1 MSTLQSYTLTF
12 NTNIKI
18 SADGGA
24 LSVDGGLPLVKEFM
38 VKSNFY
44 PLFAQTVQFK
54 DDRKRLTH
62 TRQSVFEQALLQK
75 IAGYDTD
82 DASDSLTHNQLFTQ
96 TLQKKQL
103 ASQPTMS
110 RMFQSITPEN
120 IEEFNCLNQRYLD
133 QYYGQESIDTVVIDL
148 DSTHCDTFGKQEGS
162 DFNNHYR
169 TFGYHPLVAFDA
181 VTGLFLKAQLRK
193 GNVYTS
199 TEVVPFLEP
208 LLKHLIE
215 DLNVSHI
222 LIRGDSGFAVPALYE
237 LCETYEVK
245 YVIRLK
251 ANARLNQTAE
261 SFVFRNESYPIVELE
276 RQFDA
281 FDYRANSWK
290 KERTVVLQ
298 NERPAGK
305 LLFTPLFIVTNMEG
319 IIPEIIV
326 KLYKN
331 RGLMENFIKEAKLGF
346 FMDKTDSSKFVIN
359 EARMWLGVLSYNII
373 QLMKSWVFPPSM
385 KKWTIGTIRQRLIKV
400 ATKIV
405 SHAGKIHFKLDE
417 TFVYLNDYFSVTKQ
431 LRSF

>member
-1 MSTLQSYTLTF
+1 M
-12 NTNIKI
+12 
-18 SADGGA
+18 
-24 LSVDGGLPLVKEFM
+24 
-38 VKSNFY
+38 
-44 PLFAQTVQFK
+44 
-54 DDRKRLTH
+54 
-62 TRQSVFEQALLQK
+62 
-75 IAGYDTD
+75 
-82 DASDSLTHNQLFTQ
+82 
-96 TLQKKQL
+96 
-103 ASQPTMS
+103 
-110 RMFQSITPEN
+110 
-120 IEEFNCLNQRYLD
+120 
-133 QYYGQESIDTVVIDL
+133 TVVIDL

-331 RGLMENFIKEAKLGF
+331 RGLMEKFIKEAKLGF

-385 KKWTIGTIRQRLIKV
+385 KKWTIGTIRQRLVKI

>member
-1 MSTLQSYTLTF
+1 MSTLQSYTPTF

-38 VKSNFY
+38 TKSNFY
-44 PLFAQTVQFK
+44 QLFDQTVQFK
-54 DDRKRLTH
+54 DDRKRLIH
-62 TRQSVFEQALLQK
+62 TRPSVFEQALLQQ

-96 TLQKKQL
+96 TLQKKHL

-120 IEEFNCLNQRYLD
+120 IEEFNQLNQRYLD
-133 QYYGQESIDTVVIDL
+133 QYYGQRAIDTVVIDL

-199 TEVVPFLEP
+199 TDVVPFLEP

-245 YVIRLK
+245 YIIRLK
-251 ANARLNQTAE
+251 ANARLNRTAE
-261 SFVFRNESYPIVELE
+261 SFIFRKDSYPIVELE
-276 RQFDA
+276 RQFDD
-281 FDYRANSWK
+281 FDYRANSWNK
-290 KERTVVLQ
+290 DRTVVLQ

-305 LLFTPLFIVTNMEG
+305 PLFVPMFIVTNMEG

-346 FMDKTDSSKFVIN
+346 FHGQD
-359 EARMWLGVLSYNII
+359 R
-373 QLMKSWVFPPSM
+373 
-385 KKWTIGTIRQRLIKV
+385 
-400 ATKIV
+400 
-405 SHAGKIHFKLDE
+405 
-417 TFVYLNDYFSVTKQ
+417 
-431 LRSF
+431 

>member
-1 MSTLQSYTLTF
+1 MSDEEEPSFIFPSGLDDVAPAVRAIHEYVKPRGQKLVF
-12 NTNIKI
+12 NTLLEEDRLKLEAAFPGKFQIEPLRDFYDYVYEAERMI
-18 SADGGA
+18 S
-24 LSVDGGLPLVKEFM
+24 LSGKKLSAKRNHIN
-38 VKSNFY
+38 K
-44 PLFAQTVQFK
+44 FK
-54 DDRKRLTH
+54 LENPNWEYE
-62 TRQSVFEQALLQK
+62 V
-75 IAGYDTD
+75 
-82 DASDSLTHNQLFTQ
+82 
-96 TLQKKQL
+96 
-103 ASQPTMS
+103 
-110 RMFQSITPEN
+110 ITPEN

-245 YVIRLK
+245 YIIRLK
-251 ANARLNQTAE
+251 ANARLNRTAE
-261 SFVFRNESYPIVELE
+261 SFIFRNESYPVIELE

-405 SHAGKIHFKLDE
+405 SHAGKIHFKL
-417 TFVYLNDYFSVTKQ
+417 YKLN
-431 LRSF
+431 